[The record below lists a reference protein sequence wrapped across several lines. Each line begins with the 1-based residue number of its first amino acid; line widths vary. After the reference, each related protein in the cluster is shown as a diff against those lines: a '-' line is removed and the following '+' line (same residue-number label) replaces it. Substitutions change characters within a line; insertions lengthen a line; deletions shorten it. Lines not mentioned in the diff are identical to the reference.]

1 MLQKQK
7 RQRVKETNFNCQLV
21 VNFSQAS
28 CSLFVGKRK
37 KKKGILL
44 KVFPFSCKPLFF
56 ALVLTLCQKQCSFL
70 PESKQWW
77 LWQTNESWNSV
88 KKKKKRR
95 TALSL
100 SVKSW
105 LKQQARKKERVF
117 ETKQMFFF
125 LFRKGTMFPQRSSF
139 FFFGHFP

>member
-1 MLQKQK
+1 LLQKQK

-21 VNFSQAS
+21 VNFSQT
-28 CSLFVGKRK
+28 CSFFVGKRK

-105 LKQQARKKERVF
+105 LKQQARKKKRVF
-117 ETKQMFFF
+117 QTSKCFFF
-125 LFRKGTMFPQRSSF
+125 FSEREQCFQREVLF